1 MKQLQEIQRLKKI
14 AGLLKENVA
23 EPEVSEKEYAE
34 AQWNMDKF
42 MDDNAN
48 FDEYYSIVQSKDVD
62 AMVDFLNNNISSEEI
77 MQRYLPQG
85 GSIEGFAQHLI
96 NNE

>member
-14 AGLLKENVA
+14 AGLLKENLGAPVA
-23 EPEVSEKEYAE
+23 TEKDYAE
-34 AQWNMDKF
+34 AQWHMDKF

-48 FDEYYSIVQSKDVD
+48 FDEYYSIVQSKDID
-62 AMVDFLNNNISSEEI
+62 AMVDFLKNNVSSEET
-77 MQRYLPQG
+77 MMRYFPENG
-85 GSIEGFAQHLI
+85 TIEAFADHLI